1 MTASSRCLMAALVLN
16 CVAVIVFFQFR
27 FTALPVTRRAELQP
41 RAPTEPRS
49 TNRQPWN
56 KYDTSA
62 PPVLPAASNLNSG
75 HADRVAMEN
84 HASSNRSEMSPSS
97 PIAAVAHPGTDT
109 QISPLAAE
117 GPLLAAWRI
126 QAVRMTNNER
136 AATLREMTLT
146 ERVAALAALDVNRQI
161 STLNAMTNTDR
172 NELLAALNIQPATS
186 HQPGNQQ
193 QWNPQAG
200 AAGQTQRQMITGGL
214 AVVGLKES
222 RWPAE
227 TRHARRHQPTQ
238 PPLQHEGIAQFT
250 PQSNTVV
257 SSHFGSRGRCVAALW
272 LVVALKLDAGVR

>member
-16 CVAVIVFFQFR
+16 CLAVIVFFQLR

-41 RAPTEPRS
+41 RAPAEPRS
-49 TNRQPWN
+49 TDRQPWN

-62 PPVLPAASNLNSG
+62 PPVSPAASNLNSG
-75 HADRVAMEN
+75 HADRMAMES
-84 HASSNRSEMSPSS
+84 HASNRSEMSPSS
-97 PIAAVAHPGTDT
+97 PIAAVVHPGTDT
-109 QISPLAAE
+109 QIPPLAAE

-136 AATLREMTLT
+136 VATLREMTLT

-161 STLNAMTNTDR
+161 GTLNAMTNTDR
-172 NELLAALNIQPATS
+172 NELLAPLNIQQATS

-214 AVVGLKES
+214 AVGGLMF
-222 RWPAE
+222 
-227 TRHARRHQPTQ
+227 QPTQ
-238 PPLQHEGIAQFT
+238 PPLQQEGIAQFA
-250 PQSNTVV
+250 PRSNKVV